1 MVLGRPPASRDREGD
16 RMIALSI
23 ALTWLILTA
32 AGFAA
37 LSVLGRRELSED
49 LEIDSSPLEPGA
61 IALTD
66 TWPAR
71 PGVSPL

>member
-1 MVLGRPPASRDREGD
+1 
-16 RMIALSI
+16 MIALSI

-32 AGFAA
+32 GGFAA
-37 LSVLGRRELSED
+37 LSALSRRQLRED
-49 LEIDSSPLEPGA
+49 LEIDRTSPDPGA